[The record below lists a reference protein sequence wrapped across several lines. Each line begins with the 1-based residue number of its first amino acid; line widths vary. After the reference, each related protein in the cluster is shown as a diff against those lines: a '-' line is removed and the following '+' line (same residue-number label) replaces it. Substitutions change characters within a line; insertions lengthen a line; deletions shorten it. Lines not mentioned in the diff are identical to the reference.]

1 MKKLV
6 QEINVICKECNNN
19 IHIENE
25 KDIKV
30 MPVGYKGNYKFYVY
44 CKRCGHSVTIEK
56 EVIPKTLVRK
66 LKLGNYF

>member
-6 QEINVICKECNNN
+6 QEINVTCKECNNN

-44 CKRCGHSVTIEK
+44 CKNCGHSVTIEK
-56 EVIPKTLVRK
+56 EVIPKRLVRK